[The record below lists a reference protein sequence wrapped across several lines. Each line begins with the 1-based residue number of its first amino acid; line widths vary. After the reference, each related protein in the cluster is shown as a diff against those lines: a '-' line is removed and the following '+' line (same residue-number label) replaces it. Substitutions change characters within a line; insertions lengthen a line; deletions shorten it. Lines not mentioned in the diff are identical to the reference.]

1 MYLCR
6 HSVHATSSRS
16 VHAARYVP
24 GDAGNFA
31 VSSPHVSHVTAGIIP
46 RLFELVDKTLEQCL
60 FRQQYTAAPPVYVC
74 TRDGT
79 HACARALIITFI
91 SLQFFSSAGNS
102 RRDYTYIDRARDPAC
117 LPPPPLLLLLHFI
130 PLTTLSFRGMRFI
143 ILPHPTVRFAVAIRN
158 GNLSNVSHN

>member
-117 LPPPPLLLLLHFI
+117 LPPPPPPPPPLYPSHHPFI
-130 PLTTLSFRGMRFI
+130 PRHAIYYPSPSNR
-143 ILPHPTVRFAVAIRN
+143 AIRR
-158 GNLSNVSHN
+158 GDSKR